1 MPANP
6 RAQVARAIAFF
17 ETCDDPALLHDLLE
31 QAAPRAK
38 KAVGAFIRRGGED
51 AIPPPADV
59 HAAREPA
66 AEDEAL
72 STLRN
77 VDDFA
82 LLQALT
88 RAIGRRLEAI
98 EIAASAD
105 FGPGSRVL
113 VPSTPKHGAGLATEP
128 GTVDETGP
136 TLRVLLDSGETWE
149 GPASLARLAPP

>member
-1 MPANP
+1 VAANP
-6 RAQVARAIAFF
+6 RPQVARAIAYF
-17 ETCDDPALLHDLLE
+17 ESCEDPALLHELLE

-59 HAAREPA
+59 NAARQPA
-66 AEDEAL
+66 TKEEAL
-72 STLRN
+72 STLRG

-105 FGPGSRVL
+105 FAPGTRVL
-113 VPSTPKHGAGLATEP
+113 VPPAPKHGAENASEP
-128 GTVDETGP
+128 GTVEETGP
-136 TLRVLLDSGETWE
+136 TLRVLLDSGETWQ
-149 GPASLARLAPP
+149 GPASLARLASR